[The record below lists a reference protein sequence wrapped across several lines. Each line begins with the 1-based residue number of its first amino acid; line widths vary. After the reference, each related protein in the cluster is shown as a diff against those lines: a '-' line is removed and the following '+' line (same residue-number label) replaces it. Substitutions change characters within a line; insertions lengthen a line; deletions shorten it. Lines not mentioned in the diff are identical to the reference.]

1 MQHGIKLVAVICLE
15 RQHGMK
21 IVRVMTPER
30 QHKIKLLVHPRHF
43 FHLLDKVLL
52 LKHLRELKAEKTI
65 NGKPFI
71 SLT

>member
-1 MQHGIKLVAVICLE
+1 
-15 RQHGMK
+15 MK